1 MSDLLHRFLFPD
13 VDRHLL
19 TDDGEYVI
27 DEVEKHWIVT
37 VVPVLALVASVLCFL
52 SIWQL
57 GHGWIIGL
65 VVGLVCQGWAIR
77 ELYLAHMDRF
87 VITNMRVFR
96 VHGIADKHMAT
107 MPMSRI
113 LDITVEQPLMGQIF
127 GYGHFIFESAAQD
140 QGLRVISH
148 VGHPE
153 QRDLIIQRATQQAGL
168 RPNIAHPR

>member
-52 SIWQL
+52 SMWQL
-57 GHGWIIGL
+57 GHWWIIGL
-65 VVGLVCQGWAIR
+65 VVGLVCQGWAVR

-113 LDITVEQPLMGQIF
+113 RSTGV
-127 GYGHFIFESAAQD
+127 SAA
-140 QGLRVISH
+140 LR
-148 VGHPE
+148 
-153 QRDLIIQRATQQAGL
+153 RASFARFGIAAKRIPSIAKT
-168 RPNIAHPR
+168 RPSAAMKRFHAATGKAPPVAWAWPLP